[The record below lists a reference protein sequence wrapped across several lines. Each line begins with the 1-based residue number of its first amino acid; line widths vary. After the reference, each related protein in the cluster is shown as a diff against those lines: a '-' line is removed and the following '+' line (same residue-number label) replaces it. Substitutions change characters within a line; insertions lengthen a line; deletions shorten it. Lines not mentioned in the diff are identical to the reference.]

1 MGNLAPDAVQ
11 LHPGKHNKE
20 GRGGCSP
27 YLFSVFRHFFFQ
39 PHANNFR
46 KLTLH
51 LSFCLFLSEIL
62 GICYAS
68 CVCSA
73 RTYVYYLTSSP
84 TQMPEPF
91 PLSPLPPF
99 PTYYPF
105 FFPGSFC
112 AASGLPHCDIPL

>member
-27 YLFSVFRHFFFQ
+27 YLFSVFRHFFLQ
-39 PHANNFR
+39 PHANKFR

-51 LSFCLFLSEIL
+51 LYFCLFLSEIL

-73 RTYVYYLTSSP
+73 CTYVYLFNFVADPNARTVRS
-84 TQMPEPF
+84 
-91 PLSPLPPF
+91 LSLPHLLS
-99 PTYYPF
+99 F
-105 FFPGSFC
+105 FFLLVLC
-112 AASGLPHCDIPL
+112 CLWTTTL